1 MSDPSFQQ
9 ILSMFYKGEYERGK
23 EQITNLIIKY
33 PTNSMLHLNR
43 ALFLFQLGM
52 DGEGIHDLQ
61 VCLKLNPR
69 NHIAYFNLFSVQS
82 RYEYY

>member
-1 MSDPSFQQ
+1 MSDPSLQQ
-9 ILSMFYKGEYERGK
+9 ILIMFYKGEYERGK
-23 EQITNLIIKY
+23 EEITNLIRQY
-33 PTNSMLHLNR
+33 PRNSMLHLNR

-52 DGEGIHDLQ
+52 DREGINELQ
-61 VCLKLNPR
+61 ICLELNPR